1 MIERKEFKDD
11 EDTSFT
17 TEEHWNMDFVGAWIR
32 IHKPEFS
39 FDKYDNLW
47 HLWLQPET
55 AREMAVE
62 LIAIA
67 DSIDLKQAEF
77 EWKKKQ

>member
-1 MIERKEFKDD
+1 M
-11 EDTSFT
+11 DTSFT
-17 TEEHWNMDFVGAWIR
+17 TEENWNMDFVGAWIR
-32 IHKPEFS
+32 IQKPKFS

-67 DSIDLKQAEF
+67 DSVEKQQAEF
-77 EWKKKQ
+77 ERNKK

>member
-1 MIERKEFKDD
+1 MIKRKEFKDD

-32 IHKPEFS
+32 ITQP
-39 FDKYDNLW
+39 KYSRNADNDTW
-47 HLWLQPET
+47 DLWLDPAL
-55 AREMAVE
+55 ARKVAAE

-67 DSIDLKQAEF
+67 DSVEKQEAEF
-77 EWKKKQ
+77 ERNK